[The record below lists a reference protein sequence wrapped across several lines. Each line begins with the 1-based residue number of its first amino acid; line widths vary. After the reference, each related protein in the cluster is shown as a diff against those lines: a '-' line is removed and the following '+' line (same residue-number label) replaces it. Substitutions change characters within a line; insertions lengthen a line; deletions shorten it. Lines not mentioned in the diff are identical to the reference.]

1 MTQIERSSRPLSGG
15 SIAVR
20 ARRVQ
25 FTIRT
30 LMIAVCVVG
39 CALGLVKRWPEG
51 LAVLVLLGLPLYGL
65 SVLFGKIPRGR
76 SAWRFGMSVV
86 MLSVI
91 MLGVGWFSARV
102 LISAYRMHYV
112 PNMNQGMWGESSYS
126 LCLAIPA
133 AVTAFGLLLNIV
145 VLTELCVSRRRF
157 GILLL
162 VPALA
167 VALALGWIGL
177 FGWLAAERYH

>member
-1 MTQIERSSRPLSGG
+1 M
-15 SIAVR
+15 
-20 ARRVQ
+20 
-25 FTIRT
+25 
-30 LMIAVCVVG
+30 
-39 CALGLVKRWPEG
+39 
-51 LAVLVLLGLPLYGL
+51 VLLLLGLPLYGL

-91 MLGVGWFSARV
+91 MLGLGWFSARV
-102 LISAYRMHYV
+102 LISAGRIQHA
-112 PNMNQGMWGESSYS
+112 PNTGHGTWAEGPYPL

-133 AVTAFGLLLNIV
+133 AVTAFGLFLNIV
-145 VLTELCVSRRRF
+145 VLAELCVSRRRF

-162 VPALA
+162 VPAFAA
-167 VALALGWIGL
+167 VLALGWIGL